1 MSAIY
6 DDPSIQQRPAV
17 LEEPVSAPPPPRPPV
32 PRRRS
37 RRGRLVA
44 AGIAATVVVALAGA
58 SVVPGAP
65 GHGLLTGLVSQVPTG
80 GTAVAAS
87 QSQADTQLA
96 AIQQVIQRA
105 NAEQAQAIASQNPSV
120 MSDTATAAHYNQLV
134 QINQQLVAQ
143 GVTGI
148 QLTNLAW
155 GPITVN
161 GTTATATSYE
171 TWVTTFSD
179 GTTLQSTDTNVYT
192 LVQQGG
198 GWIIQDDQQ
207 PNSSSSSGQPPT
219 SQPSPAAPGQPS
231 AQPAPAP
238 AAPGQPAP
246 QAAPAPAA
254 AGAQDTSTNWS
265 GYAAT
270 GGQTYTAV
278 TGTWTVPQLSQTG
291 TAGVGATWVGIGG
304 VSSRD
309 LIQAGTQDVAVG
321 SGQSQYQAWIELLP
335 AASQQVP
342 LAVAPGDSVTVSI
355 TEQGAGTGVWQIAF
369 KNNSTG
375 QTYQTTVHYTSSQ
388 SSAEWIEEAPAG
400 RGGILPLDSFGT
412 IPVSGAT
419 AVANGQTVDLAQAG
433 AQPITMLNTAGQPL
447 AVPSAIGSN
456 GSSFSVART
465 QAAATPAPTRG
476 RG

>member
-1 MSAIY
+1 MRDSSSGTHVPLRRALQAEREQGPTEREIDMSAIY
-6 DDPSIQQRPAV
+6 DEPSTQQRPAV
-17 LEEPVSAPPPPRPPV
+17 REGPVSAPPRPRPPV

-65 GHGLLTGLVSQVPTG
+65 GHGLLPGLVSQVPTA

-87 QSQADTQLA
+87 QSQADTQLT

-105 NAEQAQAIASQNPSV
+105 NAEQAQAIASQNPSL

-207 PNSSSSSGQPPT
+207 PNSSSGSGQPPT
-219 SQPSPAAPGQPS
+219 SQPSPAAPGQSSVPP
-231 AQPAPAP
+231 ARQPAPAP
-238 AAPGQPAP
+238 SAPQPAP
-246 QAAPAPAA
+246 QPASGAA
-254 AGAQDTSTNWS
+254 AQGTSSNWA

-278 TGTWTVPQLSQTG
+278 
-291 TAGVGATWVGIGG
+291 
-304 VSSRD
+304 
-309 LIQAGTQDVAVG
+309 
-321 SGQSQYQAWIELLP
+321 
-335 AASQQVP
+335 
-342 LAVAPGDSVTVSI
+342 
-355 TEQGAGTGVWQIAF
+355 
-369 KNNSTG
+369 
-375 QTYQTTVHYTSSQ
+375 
-388 SSAEWIEEAPAG
+388 
-400 RGGILPLDSFGT
+400 
-412 IPVSGAT
+412 
-419 AVANGQTVDLAQAG
+419 
-433 AQPITMLNTAGQPL
+433 
-447 AVPSAIGSN
+447 
-456 GSSFSVART
+456 
-465 QAAATPAPTRG
+465 
-476 RG
+476 